1 MEFLKCMWEKDAI
14 QDIKKYKTE
23 FEELRTSI
31 NIKRCEKIGVILLLL
46 NIILIITDRVVYEP
60 MRAFTPEYINLYYS
74 HLIVLHLIIV
84 WYVILFLN
92 SIYKK
97 FINEKILYNFFANI
111 IIYWC
116 LFMALNDLYINGQIS
131 AYIICVLSV
140 ASCLYSSP
148 IEGVIL
154 YFVSTSLF
162 ISGLFIII
170 ENNPNL
176 LYGNIVNS
184 VIVTFFAFIVSKV
197 NYIRFSKDFISQ
209 KDLLKSKRDIEE
221 KNEIL
226 IHYEKLRSDFFANI
240 SHELRTPINVIHSAE
255 QVMELNLRK
264 SQNYD
269 MSKYLKMVKQ
279 NSFRLIR
286 IISNLID
293 ITKIDALSFD
303 VKFRNLNIVKVVE
316 DITISVAEFIEHKGL
331 TVIFDTSIEEK
342 VIACDPDL
350 IERIMLN
357 LLSNSVKFTK
367 RGGSILVSIYLEE
380 DKVCISV
387 KDSGIGIPDNMKEII
402 FDRFIQVDKS
412 TTKSCEGSGIGLSLV
427 KSLVEIH
434 KGTIS
439 LNSVI
444 SKGSEFIISLP
455 DELCFEEDIH
465 ENIINLDDSR
475 IEKINIEFS
484 DIYN

>member
-1 MEFLKCMWEKDAI
+1 MNLTKYIFGEKV
-14 QDIKKYKTE
+14 KYNKNNYKEE
-23 FEELRTSI
+23 FENVRISI
-31 NIKRCEKIGVILLLL
+31 NIQRAINIGIILLLL
-46 NIILIITDRVVYEP
+46 NIGLIIIDLLIYKP
-60 MRAFTPEYINLYYS
+60 MRIYTPQYLYLYYS
-74 HLIVLHLIIV
+74 HLIAFHLILLWFGLIV
-84 WYVILFLN
+84 VNRY
-92 SIYKK
+92 YKK
-97 FINEKILYNFFANI
+97 SINEKIICYIFVYI
-111 IIYWC
+111 VMYWC
-116 LFMALNDLYINGQIS
+116 IFMSLNAIYINGQTS
-131 AYIICVLSV
+131 AYLICALVIS
-140 ASCLYSSP
+140 SRLYSTP
-148 IEGVIL
+148 NEGIFL
-154 YFVSTSLF
+154 YLTSIALF
-162 ISGLFIII
+162 IAGLIIFIGK
-170 ENNPNL
+170 NPSL
-176 LYGNIVNS
+176 LYGSIVNS
-184 VIVTFFAFIVSKV
+184 TVVTIFAYIFSTV
-197 NYIRFSKDFISQ
+197 NFKNFYKDFINN
-209 KDLLKSKRDIEE
+209 KEITKKGLELEKINKKLIE
-221 KNEIL
+221 
-226 IHYEKLRSDFFANI
+226 HEKLRSDFFANI
-240 SHELRTPINVIHSAE
+240 SHELRTPINVIYSAE

-455 DELCFEEDIH
+455 DELCFEEDVH

>member
-1 MEFLKCMWEKDAI
+1 MSLNAI
-14 QDIKKYKTE
+14 
-23 FEELRTSI
+23 
-31 NIKRCEKIGVILLLL
+31 
-46 NIILIITDRVVYEP
+46 
-60 MRAFTPEYINLYYS
+60 
-74 HLIVLHLIIV
+74 
-84 WYVILFLN
+84 
-92 SIYKK
+92 
-97 FINEKILYNFFANI
+97 
-111 IIYWC
+111 
-116 LFMALNDLYINGQIS
+116 YINGQTSAYLICALVIS
-131 AYIICVLSV
+131 AR
-140 ASCLYSSP
+140 LYSTTN
-148 IEGVIL
+148 EGVFL
-154 YFVSTSLF
+154 YLTSIALF
-162 ISGLFIII
+162 ISGLIIFISK
-170 ENNPNL
+170 NPSL
-176 LYGNIVNS
+176 LYGSIVNAT
-184 VIVTFFAFIVSKV
+184 VVTIFAYILSTV
-197 NYIRFSKDFISQ
+197 NFKNFYKDFINN
-209 KDLLKSKRDIEE
+209 KEIIKKRSELEEINKKLIE
-221 KNEIL
+221 
-226 IHYEKLRSDFFANI
+226 HEKLRGDFFANI
-240 SHELRTPINVIHSAE
+240 SHELRTPINVIYSAE
-255 QVMELNLRK
+255 QVMELNLKK
-264 SQNYD
+264 SQGYD

-303 VKFRNLNIVKVVE
+303 VKFRNLNIVKIVE
-316 DITISVAEFIEHKGL
+316 DITISVAEFIENKGL

-412 TTKSCEGSGIGLSLV
+412 TTKNCEGSGIGLSLV

-444 SKGSEFIISLP
+444 SKGSEFIIYLP
-455 DELCFEEDIH
+455 DELCFKEDVH
-465 ENIINLDDSR
+465 ENIINLEDSR